1 MSKLLLSRLHRVFVF
16 GVMLVTAFA
25 CQKNDDTTATPKTIT
40 DQILEDNQ
48 FSILRAA
55 ITYAGVGD
63 ALKGANLTFF
73 APNDAAFQASG
84 LTESAIRALS
94 KDQVKDIVLYHAL
107 YTPVPSAN
115 VPSGINSVQTAGNG
129 VAFINKTNTGTI
141 YINQARV
148 TQADLTTANGVIHII
163 DRVLMPSAGT
173 MLNAIQN
180 NPNLTFLA
188 AAVKRIGSTSP
199 TLLAALSNTS
209 SANPVTVFA
218 PNDAAFKADGRY
230 TTLAAIESAN
240 PQTLVSL
247 LSYHIVSGVMFSN
260 QLQTGSTNT
269 LLSGSRVTIGSSN
282 GTATVKGNRNA
293 TPASIKTPD
302 VVTVNGVIHIVDQVL
317 QP

>member
-1 MSKLLLSRLHRVFVF
+1 MYKLLLTRLQRVIVL

-25 CQKNDDTTATPKTIT
+25 CQKNDDTKATPKTIT

-107 YTPVPSAN
+107 YTPVSSSA
-115 VPSGINSVQTAGNG
+115 VPSGINSVQTATSG

-141 YINQARV
+141 YVNQARV
-148 TQADLTTANGVIHII
+148 TQADLPTANGVIHII

-173 MLNAIQN
+173 MLAAIQN

-188 AAVKRIGSTSP
+188 AAVKRIGSSSP

-230 TTLAAIESAN
+230 TSISSIEVAS
-240 PQTLVSL
+240 PQTLASL
-247 LSYHIVSGVMFSN
+247 LSYHIVSGVLFSN
-260 QLQTGSTNT
+260 QLQTGSINT
-269 LLSGSRVTIGSSN
+269 LLSGSRVTIAALN
-282 GTATVKGNRNA
+282 NTATVKGNRNA
-293 TPASIKTPD
+293 APATIKTPD
-302 VVTVNGVIHIVDQVL
+302 VVTVNGVIHIIDQVL